1 MESLFHL
8 CIATNQNTTSWCF
21 SVSPKIFCCSSP
33 VVFHNNVHFPSS
45 CLLGDYPLTA
55 GMGSI
60 CQPCNLLRY
69 DVLKN
74 KGCCFFVFLFFKNA
88 KLQPK
93 PCHLFVFW
101 RLTRCILRSRRLTM
115 PPPPPP
121 VFERGSNKKSMGATS
136 CSGLRFEVFYLEMNG
151 RPLPY
156 ERKTREN
163 FIEG

>member
-8 CIATNQNTTSWCF
+8 CMVTNQNMTSSCF

-33 VVFHNNVHFPSS
+33 VVFHNNNVHFPSS

-74 KGCCFFVFLFFKNA
+74 KCCCCCFLKKCKATA
-88 KLQPK
+88 KTLPLVCLLEADSVHLEIK
-93 PCHLFVFW
+93 EVDDACH
-101 RLTRCILRSRRLTM
+101 RSLKGE
-115 PPPPPP
+115 
-121 VFERGSNKKSMGATS
+121 VIKSQWVQQAVQA
-136 CSGLRFEVFYLEMNG
+136 CALRFSTW
-151 RPLPY
+151 R
-156 ERKTREN
+156 
-163 FIEG
+163 